1 MSLRSALLT
10 LLSSGPHTGYDLAKN
25 FHSSVG
31 FLWHAPDSQIYPQ
44 LKKMQAEELITG
56 YSVPWGTK
64 GATKTEYAI
73 TEAGLAY
80 LHAWQAEP
88 VTYRPERS
96 EVRLRSAYF
105 EFADDDDARQCLTAH
120 LMHYRG
126 VVEDVRYQIQEL
138 EEGSSAIHRSRLA
151 QYSKAEHAKITRF
164 KVFAYQG
171 ILKQAEAEIEWAQ
184 EGLAILAELAETR
197 ISDPR

>member
-1 MSLRSALLT
+1 IAGRGRALQLHCLHHEFTICTTYLVILRAAYRLRSGQKLPFIGGIFVAR
-10 LLSSGPHTGYDLAKN
+10 P
-25 FHSSVG
+25 G
-31 FLWHAPDSQIYPQ
+31 FQIYPQ

-105 EFADDDDARQCLTAH
+105 E
-120 LMHYRG
+120 
-126 VVEDVRYQIQEL
+126 
-138 EEGSSAIHRSRLA
+138 
-151 QYSKAEHAKITRF
+151 
-164 KVFAYQG
+164 
-171 ILKQAEAEIEWAQ
+171 
-184 EGLAILAELAETR
+184 
-197 ISDPR
+197 

>member
-1 MSLRSALLT
+1 
-10 LLSSGPHTGYDLAKN
+10 
-25 FHSSVG
+25 
-31 FLWHAPDSQIYPQ
+31 
-44 LKKMQAEELITG
+44 MQAEELITG

-80 LHAWQAEP
+80 LHARQAEP
-88 VTYRPERS
+88 VTYRPCAKFAA
-96 EVRLRSAYF
+96 SAYF

-138 EEGSSAIHRSRLA
+138 EEGSWPSIAVGWRTLLPSTPK
-151 QYSKAEHAKITRF
+151 S
-164 KVFAYQG
+164 
-171 ILKQAEAEIEWAQ
+171 
-184 EGLAILAELAETR
+184 
-197 ISDPR
+197 P